1 MKPTFNKLI
10 SLGSIVALTGYVTSG
25 PLGFLLVKSVR
36 PQPDWVSASVFAA
49 NYHVVQDIPYYFG
62 ILLISGMLML
72 GAGHY
77 LNYGDGNS
85 KTKFNLLVSLLCT
98 GIFASLIFFNYICQT
113 TFVRHVALSFKAENE
128 AIIATF
134 SMANPRSL
142 SWSIEMWGY
151 GILGVATWL
160 MSGYYKSKS
169 NFIRWL
175 LILNGVVSVATVL
188 FTIISLDWVLTR
200 TGLMAYMF
208 WNVLMIVLMIMIY
221 IDSRK
226 YE

>member
-85 KTKFNLLVSLLCT
+85 KTKFNLLVSL
-98 GIFASLIFFNYICQT
+98 
-113 TFVRHVALSFKAENE
+113 
-128 AIIATF
+128 IA
-134 SMANPRSL
+134 P
-142 SWSIEMWGY
+142 I
-151 GILGVATWL
+151 
-160 MSGYYKSKS
+160 
-169 NFIRWL
+169 
-175 LILNGVVSVATVL
+175 
-188 FTIISLDWVLTR
+188 
-200 TGLMAYMF
+200 
-208 WNVLMIVLMIMIY
+208 
-221 IDSRK
+221 
-226 YE
+226 